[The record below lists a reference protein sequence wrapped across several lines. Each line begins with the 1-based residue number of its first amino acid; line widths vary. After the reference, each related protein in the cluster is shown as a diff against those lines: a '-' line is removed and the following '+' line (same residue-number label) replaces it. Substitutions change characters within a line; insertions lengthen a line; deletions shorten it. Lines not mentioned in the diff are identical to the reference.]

1 MIYVFRS
8 YLYVAVVSV
17 LRVQARRALACHSL
31 TLVCHCLAYPVGNP
45 ALQAQLQWVAV
56 DALAIGSGRRW

>member
-1 MIYVFRS
+1 M
-8 YLYVAVVSV
+8 AVVSV

-31 TLVCHCLAYPVGNP
+31 TLVCHCLAYPVENP

>member
-8 YLYVAVVSV
+8 YLSMAVVSV
-17 LRVQARRALACHSL
+17 LRVLARRAFACHSL